1 MIHLH
6 DIRYV
11 RLGTA
16 DLDGAIRYAT
26 DVLGLEI
33 AHRSSG
39 CAYFKSDSRDHTLCY
54 FDGDPRDHTAA
65 FEVDTAAE
73 LDQALESLG
82 AAGYL
87 ARRGSADEAE
97 QRLDRRLA
105 QEAATPAPTGSQR

>member
-54 FDGDPRDHTAA
+54 FDGDPRN
-65 FEVDTAAE
+65 
-73 LDQALESLG
+73 
-82 AAGYL
+82 AGDPLLSSIDDEAVRQTLL
-87 ARRGSADEAE
+87 ARREGDPAVYRFDIVLQGDNETLF
-97 QRLDRRLA
+97 LDL
-105 QEAATPAPTGSQR
+105 